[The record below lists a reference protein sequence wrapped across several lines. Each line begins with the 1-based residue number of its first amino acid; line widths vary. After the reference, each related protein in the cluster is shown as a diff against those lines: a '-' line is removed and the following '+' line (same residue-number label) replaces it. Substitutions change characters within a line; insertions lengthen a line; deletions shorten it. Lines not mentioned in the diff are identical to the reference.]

1 MDTLR
6 MTNYIIAVV
15 FFVCYT
21 YQFLYI
27 PVPWLLAKRK
37 AAKAAALEATPH
49 NYAVLIC
56 ARNESAVIAD
66 LIGSLR
72 SQTYD
77 QSLLHIFVL
86 ADNCTDDTSDIARS
100 AGATVYER
108 FNNVQVGKGYAL
120 QTLLGHL
127 EQDYPA
133 GFDGYFVFDADNILD
148 PDYIAAM
155 NRTFSQGHD
164 IVTSYRNSKNF
175 GDNWISA
182 GYALWFLRESRYLN
196 GARNRLG
203 SSAAVGGTGFLFSQ
217 RILDESHGWR
227 FYLLTEDIEFS
238 IYHILRG
245 EKIAIC
251 EDAVLYDEQPTSF
264 RQSVRQRLRW
274 AKGYIQVFR
283 RYGADLL
290 KGTAKGSWSCFD
302 MSMSIL
308 PAFILTALGLLANL
322 TLSVLGL
329 LQGDGVWFAMRSLLE
344 CMGSI
349 LATLLVLGGITVAS
363 EWRRIHAPAWKKIA
377 FTLTFPLFMLTYLP
391 ISLAALF
398 MKVEWKPIH
407 HSVNLTSLP
416 SPAVKN

>member
-1 MDTLR
+1 METTLR
-6 MTNYIIAVV
+6 TINAIISAL
-15 FFVCYT
+15 FFICYT

-27 PVPWLLAKRK
+27 PLVLAKKPKVLAVPAR
-37 AAKAAALEATPH
+37 AH
-49 NYAVLIC
+49 RYAVLIA
-56 ARNESAVIAD
+56 ARNEENVISGLLD
-66 LIGSLR
+66 SLR
-72 SQTYD
+72 AQTYD
-77 QSLLHIFVL
+77 MSLVTVFVA
-86 ADNCTDDTSDIARS
+86 ADNCTDSTAAIAREH
-100 AGATVYER
+100 GAVVYER
-108 FNNVQVGKGYAL
+108 FNHVNVGKGYAL
-120 QTLLGHL
+120 DFLLQHIGA
-127 EQDYPA
+127 DYPE
-133 GFDGYFVFDADNILD
+133 GFDGYFVFDADNILS
-148 PDYIAAM
+148 PDYLERM
-155 NRTFSQGHD
+155 NESFSAGNE

-238 IYHILRG
+238 IHHILRG
-245 EKIAIC
+245 ERIAIC
-251 EDAVLYDEQPTSF
+251 EDAVLYDEQPTDF
-264 RQSVRQRLRW
+264 RQSCRQRLRW

-308 PAFILTALGLLANL
+308 PAFILTALCLLANL
-322 TLSVLGL
+322 TLTALGL
-329 LQGDGVWFAMRSLLE
+329 MQGDGVWFAMRSLLE